1 MGTQPKERNSSG
13 GEQKRE
19 FKKRAKRFP
28 IQAPIQY
35 RINGESD
42 WSAGVTTNIS
52 YSGVLFQSRRDLQP
66 KMMIEMRIFF
76 STELT
81 GTVASNLF
89 CRGLIVRTEA
99 ARDSKFICGLAGSI
113 MSHHLVSE

>member
-1 MGTQPKERNSSG
+1 MGTQPNERSSSG
-13 GEQKRE
+13 GGQERE
-19 FKKRAKRFP
+19 FKKRARRFP

-35 RINGESD
+35 RISGESD

-52 YSGVLFQSRRDLQP
+52 YTGVLFQARRDLQP
-66 KMMIEMRIFF
+66 KKMIEMRILFPK
-76 STELT
+76 EIT

-99 ARDSKFICGLAGSI
+99 ARDSKFSCGIAGSI